1 MGAASDGGGVKGGVG
16 LVLGAVGALAAAG
29 ALSRRGSRSPGS
41 VVSPAFKAW
50 FGASRIVDASG
61 APMVVYHG
69 TKAGDFESF
78 KPNFR
83 KGEQLGFGI
92 HFAKD
97 RSFAER
103 YASDP
108 DVSRRGRAPKVY
120 EVYLSVQRPLF
131 ADALVVEGTPE
142 FALAKKLAGK
152 RLLTNLNE
160 HEIRVAYM
168 QNAIDQTTPQRAEKL
183 IREAGYDGVVY
194 EASLMSRG
202 GPVGDHRGVWRRSD
216 ASISYIV
223 FEPSQIK
230 SATSNVGTFNPGD
243 LRISYNR
250 VTRRGSGARS
260 PASA

>member
-1 MGAASDGGGVKGGVG
+1 MNGAPLVFG
-16 LVLGAVGALAAAG
+16 LTAALAAAG
-29 ALSRRGSRSPGS
+29 ALSRRGSRSSAPTL
-41 VVSPAFKAW
+41 SPAFKAW
-50 FGASRIVDASG
+50 FGASKIVDESG

-69 TKAGDFESF
+69 TRSGDFESF

-152 RLLTNLNE
+152 GLFTSLNE
-160 HEIRVAYM
+160 RGIRVAYM
-168 QNAIDQTTPQRAEKL
+168 QNAIDRTTPQRAEKL

-230 SATSNVGTFNPGD
+230 SATSNVGTFNPSD
-243 LRISYNR
+243 PRISYNR
-250 VTRRGSGARS
+250 VTRGSRAALQ
-260 PASA
+260 AS

>member
-1 MGAASDGGGVKGGVG
+1 
-16 LVLGAVGALAAAG
+16 
-29 ALSRRGSRSPGS
+29 
-41 VVSPAFKAW
+41 
-50 FGASRIVDASG
+50 
-61 APMVVYHG
+61 MVVYHG

-142 FALAKKLAGK
+142 FALAKKLAGNS
-152 RLLTNLNE
+152 LFTSLNE
-160 HEIRVAYM
+160 RGIRAAYM
-168 QNAIDQTTPQRAEKL
+168 QNAIDRTTPQRAEKL

-194 EASLMSRG
+194 EAFIMSRG
-202 GPVGDHRGVWRRSD
+202 GDKSD
-216 ASISYIV
+216 VSTSYIV
-223 FEPSQIK
+223 FDPSQIK
-230 SATSNVGTFNPGD
+230 SATSNVGAFNPSD
-243 LRISYNR
+243 PRISYNR
-250 VTRRGSGARS
+250 VTQGSRDALR
-260 PASA
+260 PTAETALKEATL